1 MSFVKENA
9 VYPKMYRIKQHFAN
23 DKVEDIKSEV
33 YKQFDLI
40 GLKEKIK
47 PEAQIGI
54 TCGSRGINNI
64 DKIIKAAV
72 DYVKDNGGKPFII
85 PAMGSHG
92 GATAEG
98 QKHVCEKFGVSE
110 EAMGCPIRSSMET
123 VVLGKTKSGV
133 EVHFDK
139 NAYESDGVIVVN
151 RVKRH
156 TDFTAKN
163 ESGIVKMLS
172 VGLGKQKGAS
182 AMHTNGLGKTIPETA
197 GVILEKAPILGGLCI
212 VENAH
217 EETSVLK
224 AVKRENFIEED
235 AKMLELS
242 NSLVPSLPC
251 RDIDILI
258 VKEMGKQYSGTG
270 MDTKVIGRMKI
281 FGEVEPDYPSV
292 KKLVALRLSDAS
304 YGNALGIGLADL
316 TVKKLV
322 DSIDYEAMYS
332 NLVTTTFL
340 ERGRVP
346 VHFNTEKE
354 SIDVAFAT
362 IGAVEPENARVMI
375 IDNTLNI
382 GTMLVSE
389 SIYSEIKDKVE
400 LLDENVSIEFDENG
414 VLKN

>member
-23 DKVEDIKSEV
+23 DKVADIKSEV

-40 GLKEKIK
+40 GLKDKIK

-133 EVHFDK
+133 DVHFDK

-172 VGLGKQKGAS
+172 VGLGKQKGC
-182 AMHTNGLGKTIPETA
+182 L
-197 GVILEKAPILGGLCI
+197 LY
-212 VENAH
+212 
-217 EETSVLK
+217 TSV
-224 AVKRENFIEED
+224 
-235 AKMLELS
+235 
-242 NSLVPSLPC
+242 
-251 RDIDILI
+251 
-258 VKEMGKQYSGTG
+258 
-270 MDTKVIGRMKI
+270 
-281 FGEVEPDYPSV
+281 
-292 KKLVALRLSDAS
+292 
-304 YGNALGIGLADL
+304 
-316 TVKKLV
+316 
-322 DSIDYEAMYS
+322 
-332 NLVTTTFL
+332 
-340 ERGRVP
+340 
-346 VHFNTEKE
+346 
-354 SIDVAFAT
+354 
-362 IGAVEPENARVMI
+362 
-375 IDNTLNI
+375 
-382 GTMLVSE
+382 
-389 SIYSEIKDKVE
+389 
-400 LLDENVSIEFDENG
+400 
-414 VLKN
+414 